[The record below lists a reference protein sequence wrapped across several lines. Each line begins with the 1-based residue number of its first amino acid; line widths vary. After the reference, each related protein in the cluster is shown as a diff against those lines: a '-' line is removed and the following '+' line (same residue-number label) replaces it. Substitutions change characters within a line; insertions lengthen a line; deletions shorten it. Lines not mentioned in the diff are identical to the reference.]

1 MCRCVLR
8 SRPKEP
14 GSTAPPRTTG
24 TLSNGLLIQAKRKY
38 QYQYQYQSG
47 ETSVQDARYLR
58 SQAELCLQM
67 ARGMRDDKV
76 AENLRAAA
84 TQYFVRALEVE
95 RPPEP
100 LG

>member
-1 MCRCVLR
+1 M
-8 SRPKEP
+8 
-14 GSTAPPRTTG
+14 
-24 TLSNGLLIQAKRKY
+24 
-38 QYQYQYQSG
+38 
-47 ETSVQDARYLR
+47 QDASYLR

-76 AENLRAAA
+76 AGNLRAAA

-95 RPPEP
+95 SPPEP